1 MVSITWNTRFGDSEE
16 EEGVMEDGGQLA
28 MGRVATPLQHS

>member
-16 EEGVMEDGGQLA
+16 EEGVVEDGGVIRQWEE
-28 MGRVATPLQHS
+28 